1 MFEGDVRVLLSVAH
15 FSFKLQNEAF
25 EVENRNA
32 DNVLARDSGLNPG
45 TRSWEVERENVNIE
59 HGIGDGAF
67 GLVAR
72 GTATNLPGI
81 NGRMTVTIKRLEGIL
96 LGTKLV

>member
-1 MFEGDVRVLLSVAH
+1 MAH

-25 EVENRNA
+25 ELENRNA

-59 HGIGDGAF
+59 HGMLGDGAF

-81 NGRMTVTIKRLEGIL
+81 NGRMTVTIKRLKGIL

>member
-1 MFEGDVRVLLSVAH
+1 MAH

-25 EVENRNA
+25 ELENRNA
-32 DNVLARDSGLNPG
+32 DNILARDSGLNPG

-59 HGIGDGAF
+59 HGMLGDGAF

-81 NGRMTVTIKRLEGIL
+81 NGRMTVTIKRLKGIL

>member
-1 MFEGDVRVLLSVAH
+1 MLSVAH

-25 EVENRNA
+25 ELENRIA

-72 GTATNLPGI
+72 GTVTNLPGI
-81 NGRMTVTIKRLEGIL
+81 NGRMTVTIKRLKGIL

>member
-1 MFEGDVRVLLSVAH
+1 MAN

-25 EVENRNA
+25 ELENRNA

-59 HGIGDGAF
+59 HGMLGDGAF

-81 NGRMTVTIKRLEGIL
+81 NGRMTVTIKRLKGIL

>member
-1 MFEGDVRVLLSVAH
+1 MAH

-25 EVENRNA
+25 ELENRNA

-59 HGIGDGAF
+59 HGIGDDAF

-81 NGRMTVTIKRLEGIL
+81 NGRMTVTIKRLKGIL

>member
-25 EVENRNA
+25 ELENRNA

-45 TRSWEVERENVNIE
+45 TRSWEVERENVIIE
-59 HGIGDGAF
+59 KVIGGGAF
-67 GLVAR
+67 GQVAR
-72 GTATNLPGI
+72 GTATNLPGRE
-81 NGRMTVTIKRLEGIL
+81 GRITVAIKMLRGIL
-96 LGTKLV
+96 LAPTFV